1 MPYHECKVQLKFAL
15 SQTTDAYLR
24 SIILHNLVVLNF
36 CEIQDHNERVLNP
49 EYDSHV
55 MEQLEKVEAQKSQ
68 DRKDN
73 KEIRRQIDL
82 QEREVK
88 KKERKLELKALM
100 SKETQ
105 KLTRKFKKTGM
116 NKVLQKKAL
125 QMAEKYRLRLE
136 RSQNRMNHLAQ
147 RKASKESLVIDRLLN
162 SSLPPQ
168 ILIRDALNH
177 GYNINRL
184 KSKGI

>member
-1 MPYHECKVQLKFAL
+1 MQLKFAL

-24 SIILHNLVVLNF
+24 SIILHNLAVLNF

-82 QEREVK
+82 QER
-88 KKERKLELKALM
+88 
-100 SKETQ
+100 
-105 KLTRKFKKTGM
+105 
-116 NKVLQKKAL
+116 
-125 QMAEKYRLRLE
+125 
-136 RSQNRMNHLAQ
+136 
-147 RKASKESLVIDRLLN
+147 
-162 SSLPPQ
+162 
-168 ILIRDALNH
+168 
-177 GYNINRL
+177 
-184 KSKGI
+184 